1 VMRPHLMA
9 DAVGVRDVGEFHRCF
24 SGQRQE
30 VQVWA
35 VYKRETAC
43 L

>member
-1 VMRPHLMA
+1 VVRSHFVA
-9 DAVGVRDVGEFHRCF
+9 DAVRMRDVGEFHGGFGR
-24 SGQRQE
+24 QRPGSQR
-30 VQVWA
+30 WA

>member
-1 VMRPHLMA
+1 VVRPHLVA
-9 DAVGVRDVGEFHRCF
+9 DAVRMRDVGEFHGWF
-24 SGQRQE
+24 SRQRQGS
-30 VQVWA
+30 QRWA